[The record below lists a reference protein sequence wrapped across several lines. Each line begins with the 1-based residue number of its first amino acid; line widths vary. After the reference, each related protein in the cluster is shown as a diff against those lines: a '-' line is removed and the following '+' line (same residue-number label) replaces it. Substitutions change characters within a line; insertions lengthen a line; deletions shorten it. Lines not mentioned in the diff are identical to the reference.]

1 MRTSALAR
9 LSARSRP
16 LAGALRPLQRGL
28 CAPAATEVPLTQQM
42 KDDIV
47 DMKAKIAASSAGD
60 GYAIGE
66 FEAAA
71 KAGTVDMSK
80 LSATLGDF
88 NDLARKMIVKLT
100 NKSADMANNMV
111 EVDVG
116 ALDWSKYEG
125 KVSDPTVVA
134 KVKAILEKQVTEAA
148 SAELPMAKDLDE
160 IEAKIVNEFNKPDGI
175 FELASKE
182 EKAAEATLLECV
194 AEMEK
199 LSVDADGISEVT
211 IAEILEREPEL
222 RAEIEEEIRNNVW
235 AP

>member
-1 MRTSALAR
+1 MRGPR
-9 LSARSRP
+9 C
-16 LAGALRPLQRGL
+16 LAGLAHPIGCDGTARAQPLRTPRPPLPTPVPTL
-28 CAPAATEVPLTQQM
+28 CGRRAPPSQ
-42 KDDIV
+42 
-47 DMKAKIAASSAGD
+47 
-60 GYAIGE
+60 
-66 FEAAA
+66 
-71 KAGTVDMSK
+71 
-80 LSATLGDF
+80 
-88 NDLARKMIVKLT
+88 
-100 NKSADMANNMV
+100 
-111 EVDVG
+111 
-116 ALDWSKYEG
+116 
-125 KVSDPTVVA
+125 
-134 KVKAILEKQVTEAA
+134 ILEKQVTEAA

-175 FELASKE
+175 VRRPPSARARRHMRPPRRARVAPRSRRLAARSAVRPTPCDPTRRPLRPAPVVGRPRTQFELASKE